1 MFVDDYGWDLGSLF
15 RSHLTSAYLF
25 VTMQKSE
32 LQSSVE
38 NHAFGS
44 FKWGYAVRIWNISA
58 TNWPARVEH
67 SFSIFHTCV
76 MPILCILRWNGL
88 ICVFLLVIS
97 AYKLCFQ
104 FLDAG
109 NWQPK
114 IMGIRRLPTCD
125 MAREETE
132 GCCCKKKRRNCWRKL
147 LKRGMVKQG
156 NVPRLLLLKA
166 LARSTVI
173 E

>member
-1 MFVDDYGWDLGSLF
+1 MTMARILARCSDLIWL
-15 RSHLTSAYLF
+15 RLTCLLR
-25 VTMQKSE
+25 MQKSE

-76 MPILCILRWNGL
+76 MPILCILRWSGL

-132 GCCCKKKRRNCWRKL
+132 GCCCKKNVGTAGGSSWR
-147 LKRGMVKQG
+147 
-156 NVPRLLLLKA
+156 
-166 LARSTVI
+166 
-173 E
+173 EEW